1 MGGVETGVQTLYYG
15 LGIVFM
21 LGGVVAAYVR
31 KLQSRI
37 GEQEKGLVEYMW
49 PSVTHRRNFWPKPS
63 RKFLTRF
70 ATLAVASISIRDGTD
85 GATF

>member
-37 GEQEKGLVEYMW
+37 GEQEKGLVE
-49 PSVTHRRNFWPKPS
+49 
-63 RKFLTRF
+63 
-70 ATLAVASISIRDGTD
+70 
-85 GATF
+85 